1 MMLFSISD
9 YMDDS
14 TETYINPSL
23 NSKPM
28 ILGHIYGK
36 TTTSTFSFIVEK
48 ETKKLDFVQ
57 VYHEKYDYVLA
68 QVIELEMDDDKNIAK
83 CRIIGYKDKDGVF
96 KQIRIPFP
104 PKSEVLLAQDSFI
117 KNIIEINTKDGAFIG
132 KIEGKNI
139 PIRLNLKNLL
149 TKHISILAK
158 SGAGKSYSS
167 GVLLEEIMDRNV
179 PLIIIDPHGEYS
191 EMKQANDDKKDIEKM
206 GKFGVKPKRYTK
218 NIKEYGFIDG
228 ANPIKLNDDLKA
240 EELLHMLPTKLSS
253 SQMALLY
260 NAIKN
265 MPKLD
270 LANLILELE
279 YEESPSKYNII
290 SVVNHLKKMDLF
302 SVNYTPYNELIQPGR
317 CSIINLKGLDPE
329 GQGVLVYKLLKDLF
343 EQRKLNKIPPFF
355 CVVEEAH
362 NFAPERGFGE
372 AKSSKILRTIASE
385 GRKFG
390 MGLCVISQRPARL
403 DKSVLSQC
411 TTQMILKVTNPNDLK
426 AIINSVE
433 GINAES
439 EHEIQNLPIGTSLV
453 TGIVDMPLF
462 VNIRP
467 RKTKHGGTAIN
478 ILESV
483 EDNDKFFK
491 DLEEHEEHP
500 MVPLVKPKIS
510 HKDLQLMSDKKI
522 KSIRNVLVPGAMFMC
537 DSGKRKFNLLV
548 SLNDGGIVTDIDNFK
563 TSYLP
568 ELDKLS
574 SQELQTLEMAFK
586 MKSFT
591 KNDAVSKTG
600 NMKVTD
606 FLYSLV
612 EKGYLHYKDGTF
624 TISQRYVLSHLSN
637 YASYSKIEFENIDV
651 KSKQSAEISI
661 DKMKESLSK
670 FVNVVDQRECSI
682 LKYEID
688 E

>member
-1 MMLFSISD
+1 MV
-9 YMDDS
+9 
-14 TETYINPSL
+14 
-23 NSKPM
+23 
-28 ILGHIYGK
+28 LGHIHGK
-36 TTTSTFSFIVEK
+36 TTTTSFNFLVEK

-57 VYHEKYDYVLA
+57 VQHDRYGYVLA
-68 QVIELEMDDDKNIAK
+68 QVVELEMYEDKTIAK
-83 CRIIGYKDKDGVF
+83 CRVIGYKDPDGTF
-96 KQIRIPFP
+96 KQIRIPFA
-104 PKSEVLLAQDSFI
+104 PKSAVELASDTFI
-117 KNIIEINTKDGAFIG
+117 KNIVEINTKDGAYIG
-132 KIEGKNI
+132 KLEGKEI

-149 TKHISILAK
+149 TKHIAILAK

-167 GVLLEEIMDRNV
+167 GVLLEEIMERNV
-179 PLIIIDPHGEYS
+179 PLLIIDPHGEYS
-191 EMKQANDDKKDIEKM
+191 EMKYANDDEKDIKKM
-206 GKFGVKPKRYTK
+206 KYYGVKPKRYTR

-228 ANPIKLNDDLKA
+228 VSPIKLNDDLKA
-240 EELLHMLPTKLSS
+240 DELVHMLPTKLSS

-290 SVVNHLKKMDLF
+290 SVVNHVKNMDLF

-317 CSIINLKGLDPE
+317 ASIINLKGLPPE
-329 GQGVLVYKLLKDLF
+329 GQEILVYKLMRDLF

-355 CVVEEAH
+355 CVLEEAH
-362 NFAPERGFGE
+362 NFCPERGFGE
-372 AKSSKILRTIASE
+372 AKSSKIIRTVASE

-390 MGLCVISQRPARL
+390 MGLCVISQRPARV

-433 GINAES
+433 GINSES
-439 EHEIQNLPIGTSLV
+439 EDEIQNLPIGTSLV

-467 RKTKHGGTAIN
+467 RKTKHGGTAVN

-483 EDNDKFFK
+483 ENEDKFFE
-491 DLEEHEEHP
+491 DLHEHEDHP
-500 MVPLVKPKIS
+500 VVPVFKPKVTANDI
-510 HKDLQLMSDKKI
+510 KLMSEKPVKQV
-522 KSIRNVLVPGAMFMC
+522 NQFLVPGVLFMC

-548 SLNDGGIVTDIDNFK
+548 SLHDGGIVTNIDDFS

-574 SQELQTLEMAFK
+574 PQELQTLELAFK
-586 MKSFT
+586 LKRFT
-591 KNDAVSKTG
+591 KNDAVSRTG
-600 NMKVTD
+600 NMRVEE
-606 FLYSLV
+606 FLTSLV
-612 EKGYLHYKDGTF
+612 NKGYLHYKNGEF
-624 TISQRYVLSHLSN
+624 TISTTYVLSHLSN
-637 YASYSKIEFENIDV
+637 YACYQKIEFLNIEHAH
-651 KSKQSAEISI
+651 KQEAQVSV
-661 DKMKESLSK
+661 DKIKEKLGK
-670 FVNVVDQRECSI
+670 FTAIVDQRDCFI
-682 LKYEID
+682 LGYDVVYE
-688 E
+688 